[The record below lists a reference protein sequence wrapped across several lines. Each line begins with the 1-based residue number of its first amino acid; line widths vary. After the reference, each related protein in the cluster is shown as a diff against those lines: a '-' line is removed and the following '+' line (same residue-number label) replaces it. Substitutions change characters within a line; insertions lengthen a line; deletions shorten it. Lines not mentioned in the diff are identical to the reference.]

1 MSSQAGWIL
10 QDQVVPRLRSAIP
23 RVANQ
28 VGAED
33 SEELVQDGIAIAAK
47 MLHSVELAG
56 KQVTPGN
63 IAYYTIQHIKAGR
76 RSTGSSVVDVMASHT
91 QLNGSTRIH
100 SLNEAVAEDE
110 GGGEIYELQDVLS
123 NDREDPATVAARK
136 LDWDRF
142 LDQLSHIEQLVVEFL
157 SAGKTLR
164 DVARKVGVC
173 DSTMQHYRRQLAV
186 KILEFMGAEVLQDSV
201 RMPGWRINLDC
212 EREAQACR
220 NDRRALAA

>member
-1 MSSQAGWIL
+1 M
-10 QDQVVPRLRSAIP
+10 VV
-23 RVANQ
+23 
-28 VGAED
+28 
-33 SEELVQDGIAIAAK
+33 
-47 MLHSVELAG
+47 
-56 KQVTPGN
+56 
-63 IAYYTIQHIKAGR
+63 
-76 RSTGSSVVDVMASHT
+76 
-91 QLNGSTRIH
+91 
-100 SLNEAVAEDE
+100 EDE
-110 GGGEIYELQDVLS
+110 CGGEIFELQDVLS

-164 DVARKVGVC
+164 DVARQVGVG

-201 RMPGWRINLDC
+201 RIPGWRINLDC

-220 NDRRALAA
+220 NERRALVA